1 MKNNNKRDVLVI
13 GSGHNGLIVA
23 NYLAKAGLKV
33 LILERRLEAGGGL
46 STEEITVSGFLH
58 NLHSYFHD
66 TINIMPAFRDLPFEE
81 FNARYYR
88 PPVQMGTILP
98 DGRALFMYD
107 DREKTIE
114 SIARFSEKDAKKWQ
128 EVCDNYEEF
137 IGTVIVPALYSPPS
151 PPSEQILVLEG
162 SPEGMEWL
170 RIMRMSPEE
179 VCDEWFESD
188 VVKAMVLH
196 QLAIPRGVL
205 PDYTG
210 LGAIVPLIVCQIEHS
225 QIALS
230 GSHTPAHA
238 MWRALIRAGGDT
250 KALAHVSKILVE
262 KGEVKGV
269 ELETG
274 EQFFA
279 PTVISTIDVK
289 QTYLKLLGPEHLDPE
304 VVDKIENFRLDE
316 FSVFGVHMALR
327 EAPHFEAQKGYEDIN
342 QAFRL
347 NIGHDSPLDYTEIL
361 ADVRLERLPEKLAFI
376 ASVPTIFDP
385 SQAPEGFHTALIWQ
399 MVPRKLKDNTWEEVS
414 DEYMHRCIAKWREYA
429 PNLTDKN
436 ILKAVTQTPVDIAN
450 RIINM
455 AEGGVFMGR
464 MVLAQMEGFRP
475 IPELAQF
482 RTPGIKGLYI
492 AGSCMHPGGGMIGG
506 PGVIAA
512 DIIAE
517 DLKIEKWWEDEDY

>member
-1 MKNNNKRDVLVI
+1 
-13 GSGHNGLIVA
+13 
-23 NYLAKAGLKV
+23 
-33 LILERRLEAGGGL
+33 
-46 STEEITVSGFLH
+46 
-58 NLHSYFHD
+58 
-66 TINIMPAFRDLPFEE
+66 MPAFADLPFEE

-88 PPVQMGTILP
+88 PPVQMGTILQ
-98 DGRALFMYD
+98 DGRALLMYD

-114 SIARFSEKDAKKWQ
+114 SIARFSQKDANKWQ
-128 EVCDNYEEF
+128 EICDNYEEF
-137 IGTVIVPALYSPPS
+137 IQTVIIPALYSAPS

-179 VCDEWFESD
+179 VVNEWFESE

-196 QLAIPRGVL
+196 QLPVPRGVL

-210 LGAIVPLIVCQIEHS
+210 LGAIAPLVVCQVEHS

-238 MWRALIRAGGDT
+238 MWRALIREGGDT
-250 KALAHVSKILVE
+250 KALAHVSKIMVE
-262 KGEVKGV
+262 DGAAVGV

-274 EQFFA
+274 EQYFA
-279 PTVISTIDVK
+279 PTIVSTIDVK
-289 QTYLKLLGPEHLDPE
+289 QTFMKLVGSEHLDPQVLE
-304 VVDKIENFRLDE
+304 KVHKFRLDE

-327 EAPHFEAQKGYEDIN
+327 EAPVFEVQKGFEDIN

-347 NIGHDSPLDYTEIL
+347 NIGFESVQDFT
-361 ADVRLERLPEKLAFI
+361 DVIAQIRQGHLPEKLGFI
-376 ASVPTIFDP
+376 ASVPTLFDP
-385 SQAPEGFHTALIWQ
+385 SQAPDGFHTGLIWQ
-399 MVPRKLKDNTWEEVS
+399 LVPRHVNGEKWE
-414 DEYMHRCIAKWREYA
+414 DIDQEYMQRCISKWGEYA
-429 PNLTDKN
+429 PNLNEKS
-436 ILKAVTQTPVDIAN
+436 IIKAVTQTPTDIAN

-455 AEGGVFMGR
+455 DEGGVFMGR

-482 RTPGIKGLYI
+482 RTPIKGLYMG
-492 AGSCMHPGGGMIGG
+492 GSCMHPGGGVIGG

-512 DIIAE
+512 DVIAQ
-517 DLKIEKWWEDEDY
+517 DLKIDKWWDASDY